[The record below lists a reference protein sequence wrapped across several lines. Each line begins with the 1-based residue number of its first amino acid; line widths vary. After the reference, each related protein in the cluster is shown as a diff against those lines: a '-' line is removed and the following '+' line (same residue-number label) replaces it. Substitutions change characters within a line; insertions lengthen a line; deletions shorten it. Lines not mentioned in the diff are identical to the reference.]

1 MYFPGRCA
9 EIYAKGKVIGT
20 FGVLHPDVVT
30 KFDLNL
36 PCTVLEINLEPFL

>member
-9 EIYAKGKVIGT
+9 EIHAKGKIVGT

-36 PCTVLEINLEPFL
+36 PCSVLEINLEPFL